1 MSVVSFAIIFSHSEG
16 FLFTLLIA
24 LLAVLVRDTGEQT
37 DELLV
42 TASDFTPKTTPVLD
56 VRD

>member
-1 MSVVSFAIIFSHSEG
+1 MFG
-16 FLFTLLIA
+16 R
-24 LLAVLVRDTGEQT
+24 VRDTGEQT

-56 VRD
+56 VWD